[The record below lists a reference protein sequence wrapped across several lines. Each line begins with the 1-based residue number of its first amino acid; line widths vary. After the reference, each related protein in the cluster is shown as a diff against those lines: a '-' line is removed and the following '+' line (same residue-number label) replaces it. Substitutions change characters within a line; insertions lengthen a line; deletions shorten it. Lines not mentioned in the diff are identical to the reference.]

1 MIFRQKAMLRTAI
14 RPKRKVVAGRTLR
27 NGVARRGYRGVPVD
41 DFRASFPL
49 SGMTLSV
56 VLGRTPWRAV
66 RESYTD
72 CREYMPL
79 PPFVSPRPAEDVPA
93 GCRSS
98 AAAETA
104 YFLTESGCE
113 SVGNILNVYP
123 KASRTSDWAFPAR
136 SGFTTFCHRKV
147 APKVSAG
154 HLRRDRTEVL
164 TERAQKTALFCTPA
178 PGARTA
184 VRSDSSSGAM
194 RNLRCAARNDDYL
207 LVSCFN
213 RSPAC
218 RIALRKERKDS
229 YAPLHSARNDKSCHP
244 QEEVQTNSDTG
255 IAPCIAQQTAEKKAV
270 SDRFSAHLPENRKII
285 RNFAGQSINCRARI

>member
-98 AAAETA
+98 GFDRRAKLSNCILADLRSAGSHCEN
-104 YFLTESGCE
+104 SG
-113 SVGNILNVYP
+113 SSDGTG
-123 KASRTSDWAFPAR
+123 ASAR
-136 SGFTTFCHRKV
+136 SGCANQRSLLCPLSERGCRHPLLF
-147 APKVSAG
+147 A
-154 HLRRDRTEVL
+154 VL
-164 TERAQKTALFCTPA
+164 
-178 PGARTA
+178 
-184 VRSDSSSGAM
+184 D
-194 RNLRCAARNDDYL
+194 L
-207 LVSCFN
+207 LVLLDQAKST
-213 RSPAC
+213 
-218 RIALRKERKDS
+218 RKESVRKNFPINFSGIIPSQCLEDFLRG
-229 YAPLHSARNDKSCHP
+229 ADLPPFGDKRWRQKCP
-244 QEEVQTNSDTG
+244 QGEKVGER
-255 IAPCIAQQTAEKKAV
+255 PTACA
-270 SDRFSAHLPENRKII
+270 
-285 RNFAGQSINCRARI
+285 

>member
-1 MIFRQKAMLRTAI
+1 MLRTAI

-98 AAAETA
+98 AAAENA

-123 KASRTSDWAFPAR
+123 KASRTSDWVSPAR

-147 APKVSAG
+147 VPKVSARRKAAG
-154 HLRRDRTEVL
+154 NSQRLAKTGACRGLRHEVSFRLWRLGKVNFAL
-164 TERAQKTALFCTPA
+164 TCRSSFASKPA
-178 PGARTA
+178 PFFNARRCSFLFPHFSQCGTI
-184 VRSDSSSGAM
+184 V
-194 RNLRCAARNDDYL
+194 RCAQ
-207 LVSCFN
+207 
-213 RSPAC
+213 P
-218 RIALRKERKDS
+218 
-229 YAPLHSARNDKSCHP
+229 
-244 QEEVQTNSDTG
+244 
-255 IAPCIAQQTAEKKAV
+255 
-270 SDRFSAHLPENRKII
+270 
-285 RNFAGQSINCRARI
+285 

>member
-1 MIFRQKAMLRTAI
+1 MKVSEKRMIFRQKAMLRTAI

-98 AAAETA
+98 AATEERDFQNCISPGGVCGAVRA
-104 YFLTESGCE
+104 NRMIYFPKIPACE
-113 SVGNILNVYP
+113 LACPICGP
-123 KASRTSDWAFPAR
+123 
-136 SGFTTFCHRKV
+136 
-147 APKVSAG
+147 
-154 HLRRDRTEVL
+154 
-164 TERAQKTALFCTPA
+164 KTAEHAYCGPPRAEASAKA
-178 PGARTA
+178 PQCCGRM
-184 VRSDSSSGAM
+184 S
-194 RNLRCAARNDDYL
+194 
-207 LVSCFN
+207 
-213 RSPAC
+213 
-218 RIALRKERKDS
+218 
-229 YAPLHSARNDKSCHP
+229 
-244 QEEVQTNSDTG
+244 
-255 IAPCIAQQTAEKKAV
+255 
-270 SDRFSAHLPENRKII
+270 
-285 RNFAGQSINCRARI
+285 

>member
-113 SVGNILNVYP
+113 GVGNIP
-123 KASRTSDWAFPAR
+123 TFS
-136 SGFTTFCHRKV
+136 SGISYKKIFTTFCHQKA

-154 HLRRDRTEVL
+154 HLRRDRTAVL
-164 TERAQKTALFCTPA
+164 PERARKIYAVCAHPIRALEPPFDLFLPPVQC
-178 PGARTA
+178 G
-184 VRSDSSSGAM
+184 G
-194 RNLRCAARNDDYL
+194 C
-207 LVSCFN
+207 C
-213 RSPAC
+213 
-218 RIALRKERKDS
+218 ALR
-229 YAPLHSARNDKSCHP
+229 A
-244 QEEVQTNSDTG
+244 TM
-255 IAPCIAQQTAEKKAV
+255 
-270 SDRFSAHLPENRKII
+270 II
-285 RNFAGQSINCRARI
+285 RLRPYMAGPRPARSHCFRYFSRCLIFWCF

>member
-113 SVGNILNVYP
+113 SVGNIP
-123 KASRTSDWAFPAR
+123 TFS
-136 SGFTTFCHRKV
+136 SGISCKKIFTTFCHQKV
-147 APKVSAG
+147 VPKVSAG
-154 HLRRDRTEVL
+154 HLRRDRTAVL
-164 TERAQKTALFCTPA
+164 PERARKIYAVCAHPIRALEPPFDLFLPPVQC
-178 PGARTA
+178 G
-184 VRSDSSSGAM
+184 G
-194 RNLRCAARNDDYL
+194 C
-207 LVSCFN
+207 C
-213 RSPAC
+213 
-218 RIALRKERKDS
+218 ALR
-229 YAPLHSARNDKSCHP
+229 A
-244 QEEVQTNSDTG
+244 TM
-255 IAPCIAQQTAEKKAV
+255 
-270 SDRFSAHLPENRKII
+270 II
-285 RNFAGQSINCRARI
+285 RLRPYMAGPRPARSHCFRYFSRCLIFWCF

>member
-98 AAAETA
+98 AAAENA

-113 SVGNILNVYP
+113 SVGNIP
-123 KASRTSDWAFPAR
+123 TFS
-136 SGFTTFCHRKV
+136 SGISCKKIFTTFWCQKV

-154 HLRRDRTEVL
+154 HLRRDRTAVL
-164 TERAQKTALFCTPA
+164 PERARKIYAVCANPIRALEPPFDLIPPPVQC
-178 PGARTA
+178 R
-184 VRSDSSSGAM
+184 RM
-194 RNLRCAARNDDYL
+194 LCASRNDDYSVASVPGRPSARPIALLPLLFAVLDL
-207 LVSCFN
+207 LVLLDQAKSTRKTEKGENFPID
-213 RSPAC
+213 SSG
-218 RIALRKERKDS
+218 RIPRFRRCIRRPFSFPDFSQGGAMGALRSHCLRYFS
-229 YAPLHSARNDKSCHP
+229 YL
-244 QEEVQTNSDTG
+244 
-255 IAPCIAQQTAEKKAV
+255 
-270 SDRFSAHLPENRKII
+270 
-285 RNFAGQSINCRARI
+285 

>member
-113 SVGNILNVYP
+113 SVGNIP
-123 KASRTSDWAFPAR
+123 TFS
-136 SGFTTFCHRKV
+136 SGISYKKIFTTFCHQKA

-154 HLRRDRTEVL
+154 TSVGIGRRFSLSGHARS
-164 TERAQKTALFCTPA
+164 TPFA
-178 PGARTA
+178 HT
-184 VRSDSSSGAM
+184 RSGRSNRRSICSC
-194 RNLRCAARNDDYL
+194 LRCNAEDVVR
-207 LVSCFN
+207 F
-213 RSPAC
+213 
-218 RIALRKERKDS
+218 
-229 YAPLHSARNDKSCHP
+229 
-244 QEEVQTNSDTG
+244 VQ
-255 IAPCIAQQTAEKKAV
+255 
-270 SDRFSAHLPENRKII
+270 R
-285 RNFAGQSINCRARI
+285 

>member
-56 VLGRTPWRAV
+56 VLGRTPWRAM

-79 PPFVSPRPAEDVPA
+79 PLFVSPRPAEDVPA

-98 AAAETA
+98 AAAENA

-113 SVGNILNVYP
+113 SVKKHPDLLFGNFLQENLYHLLSP
-123 KASRTSDWAFPAR
+123 KGDAKSVRRIPPSGSDGG
-136 SGFTTFCHRKV
+136 SH
-147 APKVSAG
+147 
-154 HLRRDRTEVL
+154 
-164 TERAQKTALFCTPA
+164 
-178 PGARTA
+178 
-184 VRSDSSSGAM
+184 
-194 RNLRCAARNDDYL
+194 
-207 LVSCFN
+207 
-213 RSPAC
+213 
-218 RIALRKERKDS
+218 
-229 YAPLHSARNDKSCHP
+229 
-244 QEEVQTNSDTG
+244 
-255 IAPCIAQQTAEKKAV
+255 
-270 SDRFSAHLPENRKII
+270 
-285 RNFAGQSINCRARI
+285 

>member
-113 SVGNILNVYP
+113 SVGNIP
-123 KASRTSDWAFPAR
+123 TFS
-136 SGFTTFCHRKV
+136 SGISYKKIFTTFCHQKA

-154 HLRRDRTEVL
+154 HLGRRFSLSGHARS
-164 TERAQKTALFCTPA
+164 TPFA
-178 PGARTA
+178 HT
-184 VRSDSSSGAM
+184 RSGRSNRRSICSC
-194 RNLRCAARNDDYL
+194 LRCNAEDVVR
-207 LVSCFN
+207 F
-213 RSPAC
+213 
-218 RIALRKERKDS
+218 
-229 YAPLHSARNDKSCHP
+229 
-244 QEEVQTNSDTG
+244 VQ
-255 IAPCIAQQTAEKKAV
+255 
-270 SDRFSAHLPENRKII
+270 R
-285 RNFAGQSINCRARI
+285 